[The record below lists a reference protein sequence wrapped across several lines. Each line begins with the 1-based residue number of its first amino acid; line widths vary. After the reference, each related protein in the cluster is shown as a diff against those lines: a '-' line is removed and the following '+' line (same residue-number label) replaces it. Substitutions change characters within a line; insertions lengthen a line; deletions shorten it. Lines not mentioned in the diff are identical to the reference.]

1 MPPSY
6 PIFICPNCR
15 AGADLEADVDELAE
29 EWQQLQEV
37 QDKAEEQ
44 SASEPEAAPVA
55 PVTSA
60 DTTTVEHSNAH
71 ENDAIDATVNI
82 TAASPKR
89 TNLPHVVSEPMPIR
103 SAASGA
109 GRSNALRDGRTPSPP
124 GMNGAEGPI
133 TPRNDAGPWVFDGS
147 AGRRADASTGEMRSL
162 DAAAD
167 MELGQ
172 IPSDDSSSR

>member
-37 QDKAEEQ
+37 QDMAEEQ
-44 SASEPEAAPVA
+44 SSSEPEAAPVA

-60 DTTTVEHSNAH
+60 DTTTVEQNNH
-71 ENDAIDATVNI
+71 ENDAMDVTVNM
-82 TAASPKR
+82 TTESPKR

-103 SAASGA
+103 STASGA
-109 GRSNALRDGRTPSPP
+109 GRPSALRDGRTPSPP
-124 GMNGAEGPI
+124 GMNGTEGPI

-147 AGRRADASTGEMRSL
+147 AGRRADPSAGEMRSL

-167 MELGQ
+167 MDLGQ